1 MRLSARLSGAVAVV
15 AAWLLAAS
23 LLAAPARAERLR
35 VALIGDA
42 GTMDP
47 HSLSVQTTMQLLWQ
61 VYEPLVDRDRD
72 FKLAPGLALSW
83 SAEEPTRWRFRLRPG
98 VTFHDGSPF
107 TAADVVFSLHR
118 VTAPS
123 SNYRNYVDSIT
134 KVVAVDPLTVDITTS
149 EPDPILPD
157 KLTAVAMMSQ
167 RWCEANGALVPQNAA
182 QAEESAT
189 ARRTNGTGPFELA
202 SREPEVRTVL
212 DRYPGWWGRPEGNV
226 TEYDAVPIANN
237 ATRTAAFLSGEV
249 DVVLDPPIQDIARM
263 RATPGVTVMQGPET
277 RTIFFVPDLVH
288 DELAGSD
295 VKGRNP
301 FRDRRVREAL
311 YQAIDMDTIAARV
324 LRGFATP
331 AALLVAPGVRGYDK
345 ALDVRLPYD
354 PGAARALLAQA
365 GYGDGFGFTF
375 DCPNNRYPG
384 DAEMCAAIAAMWA
397 RVGVRAQ
404 LNAMPV
410 QTFFPKVQRGES
422 SMFLLGT
429 SPPTVDAY
437 YSIQV
442 SLLAPGSRPG
452 DGAWN
457 LGGYRNPAVEA
468 LAGQIRTELDE
479 DRRIALLRQAMTVA
493 RDDIA
498 TLPLFYNQ
506 IAWAAH
512 DNIGVTLRADDL
524 MLAKWVTVK

>member
-1 MRLSARLSGAVAVV
+1 MRLSRLGALY
-15 AAWLLAAS
+15 AAYLLATLLAA
-23 LLAAPARAERLR
+23 LPAGAERLR
-35 VALIGDA
+35 VAVIGDA

-47 HSLSVQTTMQLLWQ
+47 HSQSVQTTMQLLWQ
-61 VYEPLVDRDRD
+61 IYEPLVERDRG
-72 FKLAPGLALSW
+72 FHLAPALAVSW
-83 SAEEPTRWRFRLRPG
+83 AAEEPTRWRFRLRPG
-98 VTFHDGSPF
+98 VTFQDGSPF

-118 VTAPS
+118 VTAPW
-123 SNYRNYVDSIT
+123 SNYRNYVDSVT
-134 KVVAVDPLTVDITTS
+134 KVEAVDPLTVDITTS

-167 RWCEANGALVPQNAA
+167 QWCEANGAVAPQNAV

-189 ARRTNGTGPFELA
+189 ARRTNGTGPFQLA
-202 SREPEVRTVL
+202 TREPETRTVL
-212 DRYPGWWGRPEGNV
+212 TRYPSWWGHPEGNV
-226 TEYDAVPIANN
+226 TEYDALPIANN
-237 ATRTAAFLSGEV
+237 ATRTAAFLSGQV

-263 RATPGVTVMQGPET
+263 RATPGIKVMQGPET
-277 RTIFFVPDLVH
+277 RTIFFVPDVVRA
-288 DELAGSD
+288 ELPDSD

-301 FRDRRVREAL
+301 FRDHRVRQAL
-311 YQAIDMDTIAARV
+311 YQAIDIDAITARV

-345 ALDVRLPYD
+345 ALDVRLRYD
-354 PGAARALLAQA
+354 PVAAKTLLRQA
-365 GYGDGFGFTF
+365 GYQDGFGFTF

-384 DAEMCAAIAAMWA
+384 DADMCAAIAAMWA
-397 RVGVRAQ
+397 RIGVRAQ
-404 LNAMPV
+404 LNAMPA

-437 YSIQV
+437 YSIQI

-479 DRRIALLRQAMTVA
+479 NRRIALLGQAMTVA

-512 DNIGVTLRADDL
+512 DNVEVTLRADDL
-524 MLAKWVTVK
+524 MLAKWVTVR